1 EMPERIPYLRAM
13 AVLRTCDI
21 VLVMGS
27 TAQSYDA
34 SKLYPAIVSGR
45 PILALCHEQSSIRR
59 VMDETDA
66 GVSITFSDVGDIEH
80 RVADIVRAFDTL
92 AARPPRRPEPTV
104 FERFTARASTAALA
118 GILDRVTIQPL
129 AWHS

>member
-1 EMPERIPYLRAM
+1 M

-59 VMDETDA
+59 VMDETGA
-66 GVSITFSDVGDIEH
+66 GVSVTFSQVGDIDD
-80 RVADIVRAFDTL
+80 RVADIRRAFDTL
-92 AARPPRRPEPTV
+92 ACRPARRPDPAT

-118 GILDRVTIQPL
+118 GILDRVTAQPPL
-129 AWHS
+129 DRN